1 MLQQLAKVLLSVL
14 VARLLD
20 KVRIRSKMCVAF
32 LTGRAIIMAATSP
45 SSFVKA
51 TPRRCNA
58 GNIADGFCTVS
69 W

>member
-32 LTGRAIIMAATSP
+32 ITGRAIIMAATSP
-45 SSFVKA
+45 SSKPHRA
-51 TPRRCNA
+51 AAMQAISQMASAPCPGR
-58 GNIADGFCTVS
+58 
-69 W
+69 